1 MYSDVDLL
9 HLLSLVQSKNIFECY
24 QIDTDKRVTHLISMT
39 LTLFYLFLVSHGAL
53 SSDHDFAAGLQL
65 ELLGSH
71 TTGTQNSSNKIEL
84 KLKNEILN

>member
-1 MYSDVDLL
+1 
-9 HLLSLVQSKNIFECY
+9 
-24 QIDTDKRVTHLISMT
+24 MT

-84 KLKNEILN
+84 KIEKQNWTEIEKRKYWIKIENKTDKL